1 MTESD
6 SESELIFVPLG
17 GSGEIGMNLNLYGFR
32 GQWILVD
39 CGITFADA
47 ALPGIDILMPDPTF
61 IAERKDDLIAIVLT
75 HAHED
80 HLGAV
85 AHLWPRLECPVYATP
100 FTVAILRRKLEEAGL
115 LDRVP
120 VNEVT
125 YGEALALGPFTVTY
139 LGITH
144 SVPEGSSLAIRTDAG
159 TILHT
164 GDWKLDPEPLVG
176 TATDEAAFRTL
187 GDDGVLA
194 MVCDS
199 TNVFSP
205 GSSGSEAAV
214 RNSLMELVDGRTGRV
229 AITTFASNVARVA
242 TAAAVAQAHERE
254 LVVIGRSLLRTIEA
268 AQSVGYLLGLPTV
281 LSVAEAAYLPRERVL
296 LLCTGCQGE
305 PRGAMARIADG
316 EHPDVALETGDLVIF
331 SSKIIPGNEA
341 PIGRMVNLLVE
352 AGVEI
357 LTEDDH
363 FLHVSGHPGR
373 EELAELYS
381 WVRPEIS
388 VPVHGE
394 ARHLAEHV
402 AYAKRLGVPHC
413 VLVSNGAVVRLA
425 PGPAEIVDHVGTGR
439 LALDGGN
446 LVHPDSAALRARK
459 RLMHHGYVSVTL
471 VMDSEGA
478 LLAVPRVNPHGV
490 AEHREGALA
499 RGIEAAL
506 VQVVEALAT
515 SHLRD
520 DLAVENAVRRQ
531 VNQIVRPAT
540 GKRPLVD
547 VDIVRLPP
555 AAYESRPGY
564 FSGGLGR

>member
-100 FTVAILRRKLEEAGL
+100 FTAAILRRKLEEAGL

-254 LVVIGRSLLRTIEA
+254 LVVIGRSLLR
-268 AQSVGYLLGLPTV
+268 
-281 LSVAEAAYLPRERVL
+281 
-296 LLCTGCQGE
+296 
-305 PRGAMARIADG
+305 
-316 EHPDVALETGDLVIF
+316 
-331 SSKIIPGNEA
+331 
-341 PIGRMVNLLVE
+341 
-352 AGVEI
+352 
-357 LTEDDH
+357 
-363 FLHVSGHPGR
+363 
-373 EELAELYS
+373 
-381 WVRPEIS
+381 
-388 VPVHGE
+388 
-394 ARHLAEHV
+394 
-402 AYAKRLGVPHC
+402 
-413 VLVSNGAVVRLA
+413 
-425 PGPAEIVDHVGTGR
+425 
-439 LALDGGN
+439 
-446 LVHPDSAALRARK
+446 
-459 RLMHHGYVSVTL
+459 
-471 VMDSEGA
+471 
-478 LLAVPRVNPHGV
+478 
-490 AEHREGALA
+490 
-499 RGIEAAL
+499 
-506 VQVVEALAT
+506 
-515 SHLRD
+515 
-520 DLAVENAVRRQ
+520 
-531 VNQIVRPAT
+531 
-540 GKRPLVD
+540 
-547 VDIVRLPP
+547 
-555 AAYESRPGY
+555 
-564 FSGGLGR
+564 